1 MFKESPRIREI
12 AEKII
17 SKYHPHLQDAI
28 DVIGFYVRS
37 DGGVD
42 WAGKAKKC
50 TSFERDVTGRILFV
64 FILHSAFENWPP
76 EKLEAL
82 IDHELCH
89 IRRKTGTIIT
99 DPNTMKVIKREWAK
113 KDDPDNW
120 YIQDHDVEEFS
131 DVIRRHGL
139 WDQGVERFAE
149 AVREV
154 EYQMTIFDAAAEE
167 QKLRA
172 VK

>member
-1 MFKESPRIREI
+1 
-12 AEKII
+12 
-17 SKYHPHLQDAI
+17 
-28 DVIGFYVRS
+28 
-37 DGGVD
+37 
-42 WAGKAKKC
+42 
-50 TSFERDVTGRILFV
+50 
-64 FILHSAFENWPP
+64 
-76 EKLEAL
+76 
-82 IDHELCH
+82 
-89 IRRKTGTIIT
+89 
-99 DPNTMKVIKREWAK
+99 MKVIRREWAK

-139 WDQGVERFAE
+139 WDQGVEKFAE

-167 QKLRA
+167 KLRA